1 MRPVRKTVTVTG
13 PTAPIPLDLDATP
26 FNIGIGVVIPAG
38 SSATYTVEHTFDD
51 VFANNFNPATAT
63 WLPHATLSGKSAT
76 SDGNYAYPITAVRL
90 NVAAVTGQVVFN
102 VLQAGGGI

>member
-1 MRPVRKTVTVTG
+1 MRPVRKTVTTTG
-13 PTAPIPLDLDATP
+13 PIAAIPLDFEATP
-26 FNIGIGVVIPAG
+26 YDIGIGVVIPAG

-51 VFANNFNPATAT
+51 VFANNFNPTTAT
-63 WLPHATLSGKSAT
+63 WLPHATLSGRTTTA
-76 SDGNYAYPITAVRL
+76 DGNYAYPITAVRL